1 MRVVEYE
8 CNNMQIGKNNGTDR
22 HSSITAVKAA
32 DVITLCTSSGA
43 VYCNRSGLWVCML
56 VGLLLR

>member
-1 MRVVEYE
+1 MRVVKYE
-8 CNNMQIGKNNGTDR
+8 CNTMQIGKNNGTDR

-43 VYCNRSGLWVCML
+43 V
-56 VGLLLR
+56 